1 MCAGIIASCMPS
13 MSSLL
18 RQFPSW
24 SLVVSRLASRFSST
38 RASSKSGAKEG
49 AFGPSGSNPLSFR
62 KPKRTAYANLTDGL
76 TTFGES
82 EYEMASVP
90 VNSIRTYVH
99 AGVPRQVEEDGI
111 HLHYNVE
118 QKVAV
123 DEKRRL

>member
-1 MCAGIIASCMPS
+1 MCAGIIASW
-13 MSSLL
+13 SLL
-18 RQFPSW
+18 
-24 SLVVSRLASRFSST
+24 VSRLASRFSST
-38 RASSKSGAKEG
+38 RTSSKSGPKEG
-49 AFGPSGSNPLSFR
+49 AFGPSGSNLLSFR
-62 KPKRTAYANLTDGL
+62 KPRRMAYADLTDGL

-90 VNSIRTYVH
+90 VNSIRTHVH